1 MRPAAVILLLGA
13 LAASLARAG
22 EIPNAVVVLE
32 VFGRTRPDD
41 VPESAP
47 ARFALL
53 EDGQVFVGG
62 TSRLAAGRL
71 SSGEAKALERR
82 IAEVRKLPGLAGTV
96 RLGGGDGRQ
105 RLLLRRGRP
114 LDMTVIG
121 DPGRAAMPLRPLRP
135 LAALI
140 DDLSR
145 FDHPS
150 LRPYAPATYAVSA
163 REGTLAGGCRSWP
176 FPQSPAESVFAPS
189 ILPGDSVRDWPT
201 GATPASVCAGNKSYV
216 VTFRPLLPGEGP

>member
-1 MRPAAVILLLGA
+1 MRAATAVLVAVLAAPAA
-13 LAASLARAG
+13 AATG
-22 EIPNAVVVLE
+22 EIPGAIVVLD
-32 VFGRTRPDD
+32 VFARTLPDD

-47 ARFALL
+47 ARFVLL

-62 TSRLAAGRL
+62 TSRLMAGRL
-71 SSGEAKALERR
+71 SPAELKALDRR
-82 IAEVRKLPGLAGTV
+82 ITEVRKVPGLAGTV
-96 RLGGGDGRQ
+96 RLGDGEGRR

-114 LDMTVIG
+114 LDMQVLG
-121 DPGRAAMPLRPLRP
+121 DTSQAAPPLRP

-140 DDLSR
+140 DDLAR

-176 FPQSPAESVFAPS
+176 FKEPPAESVFAPRP
-189 ILPGDSVRDWPT
+189 LPGETVRDWPT
-201 GATPASVCAGNKSYV
+201 GARPASVCAGDKTYV
-216 VTFRPLLPGEGP
+216 VTFRPLLPGERP

>member
-1 MRPAAVILLLGA
+1 MRASAAALLTALAVPAAAATGDVPGA
-13 LAASLARAG
+13 
-22 EIPNAVVVLE
+22 IVVLD
-32 VFGRTRPDD
+32 VPARTLPDD

-47 ARFALL
+47 ARFVLL

-71 SSGEAKALERR
+71 SPAELKALDRR
-82 IAEVRKLPGLAGTV
+82 VADVRKIPGLAGTV
-96 RLGGGDGRQ
+96 RLGGGEGRR

-114 LDMTVIG
+114 LDMAVVG
-121 DPGRAAMPLRPLRP
+121 DTSQAAPALRP

-140 DDLSR
+140 DDLTR

-150 LRPYAPATYAVSA
+150 LRPYVPATYAVSA

-176 FPQSPAESVFAPS
+176 FKEPPAESVFAPRT
-189 ILPGDSVRDWPT
+189 LPGESLRDWPT
-201 GATPASVCAGNKSYV
+201 GARPASVCAGDKTYV
-216 VTFRPLLPGEGP
+216 VTFRPLLPGERP

>member
-1 MRPAAVILLLGA
+1 MRAVAVLLLVSLGVPAA
-13 LAASLARAG
+13 AATG
-22 EIPNAVVVLE
+22 EIPNALVVLE
-32 VFGRTRPDD
+32 VRGRVHPDD

-62 TSRLAAGRL
+62 TSRLVAGRL
-71 SSGEAKALERR
+71 STAEVKALDRR
-82 IAEVRKLPGLAGTV
+82 VAEIHKLPGLAGTV

-121 DPGRAAMPLRPLRP
+121 DTSQATPALRP
-135 LAALI
+135 LATLI
-140 DDLSR
+140 DDLAR

-150 LRPYAPATYAVSA
+150 LRPYEPGAYAVSA
-163 REGTLAGGCRSWP
+163 REGALAGGCRSWP
-176 FPQSPAESVFAPS
+176 FKESPAESIFGPRT
-189 ILPGDSVRDWPT
+189 LPGDSLHDWPT
-201 GATPASVCAGNKSYV
+201 GAGPASVCAGDKTYV
-216 VTFRPLLPGEGP
+216 VTFRPLLPGERP

>member
-1 MRPAAVILLLGA
+1 MRAAAVVLFLALGGPAAETT
-13 LAASLARAG
+13 G
-22 EIPNAVVVLE
+22 EVPGAVVVLD
-32 VFGRTRPDD
+32 VLARTLPDD

-47 ARFALL
+47 ARFVLL

-71 SSGEAKALERR
+71 TSAEVKALDRR
-82 IAEVRKLPGLAGTV
+82 VADVRKLPGLAGTL
-96 RLGGGDGRQ
+96 RLGGGEGRR

-114 LDMTVIG
+114 LDMSVLG
-121 DPGRAAMPLRPLRP
+121 DPSQAAPALRP

-140 DDLSR
+140 DDLAR

-150 LRPYAPATYAVSA
+150 LRPYEPATYAVSA

-176 FPQSPAESVFAPS
+176 FTELPAESVFAPRT
-189 ILPGDSVRDWPT
+189 LPGESLRDWPT
-201 GATPASVCAGNKSYV
+201 GARPASVCVGDKTYI
-216 VTFRPLLPGEGP
+216 VTFRPLLPGERP

>member
-1 MRPAAVILLLGA
+1 MRAAVAALLTALAVPAA
-13 LAASLARAG
+13 AATG
-22 EIPNAVVVLE
+22 EIPGAVVVLD
-32 VFGRTRPDD
+32 VFARTLPDD

-62 TSRLAAGRL
+62 SSRLEAGRL
-71 SSGEAKALERR
+71 SPAELKALDRR
-82 IAEVRKLPGLAGTV
+82 VADVRKLPGLAGTV
-96 RLGGGDGRQ
+96 RLGGGEGRR

-114 LDMTVIG
+114 LDMTVVG
-121 DPGRAAMPLRPLRP
+121 DPAQAAPALRP

-140 DDLSR
+140 EDLAR

-150 LRPYAPATYAVSA
+150 LRPYEPATYAVSA

-176 FPQSPAESVFAPS
+176 FKEAPAESVFAPRT
-189 ILPGDSVRDWPT
+189 LPGESLRDWPT
-201 GATPASVCAGNKSYV
+201 GVRPAAVCVGDKTYV
-216 VTFRPLLPGEGP
+216 VTFRPLLPGERP

>member
-1 MRPAAVILLLGA
+1 VLLIALGGPAA
-13 LAASLARAG
+13 AATG
-22 EIPNAVVVLE
+22 EIPSAVVVLE

-47 ARFALL
+47 ARFVLL

-71 SSGEAKALERR
+71 TSAEVKALDRR
-82 IAEVRKLPGLAGTV
+82 VADVRHLPGLAGTV
-96 RLGGGDGRQ
+96 SLGGGEGRQ

-114 LDMTVIG
+114 LDMTVLG
-121 DPGRAAMPLRPLRP
+121 DTLQATPVLRP
-135 LAALI
+135 LAELI
-140 DDLSR
+140 DDLAR

-150 LRPYAPATYAVSA
+150 LRPYQPGAYAVSA

-176 FPQSPAESVFAPS
+176 FKESPAESVFAPRT
-189 ILPGDSVRDWPT
+189 LPGEVVRDWPT
-201 GATPASVCAGNKSYV
+201 GAVPASVCVGDKTYI
-216 VTFRPLLPGEGP
+216 VTFRPLLPGERP